1 MPSIIKP
8 KTGTTVPTGGLIEN
22 ELAVDRSNKRVYV
35 GDSLGSGLL
44 IGSSPGGSTT
54 QVQFNDGGNFG
65 GDAGLKYNKTTDTLT
80 VGGGT
85 RWIDIYPSA
94 PYFVLKQN
102 AGGMLIHATAG
113 IAFGDALSLGSGTIV
128 SINDDNQIINLQ
140 ALSVVATGTI
150 SATGAMLTDTGY
162 TITSNA
168 ISAKTDSYTLQ
179 PSDNGKIITMSA
191 GSVKSITVPTGL
203 DIGFNCTVMRIGT
216 GRVTF
221 VASSTTIN
229 SVDGL
234 LEIASQHGAASL
246 LCYASNT
253 FNLSGNLG

>member
-8 KTGTTVPTGGLIEN
+8 KTGTAVPTGGLIEN
-22 ELAVDRSNKRVYV
+22 ELAVDKSNKRVYV

-102 AGGMLIHATAG
+102 AGAMLIHAAAG
-113 IAFGDALSLGSGTIV
+113 VVIGDATNTGSGTQITV
-128 SINDDNQIINLQ
+128 LDDSQTINLN

-150 SATGAMLTDTGY
+150 SATGAILTNTGY

-168 ISAKTDSYTLQ
+168 INAKTDSYTLQ
-179 PSDNGKIITMSA
+179 PSDNGKIITVNA
-191 GSVKSITVPTGL
+191 GSLKTITVPTGL
-203 DIGFNCTVMRIGT
+203 DVGFNCTVI
-216 GRVTF
+216 RVGSARVNF
-221 VASSTTIN
+221 SASSTTIN
-229 SVDGL
+229 SVDGM
-234 LEIASQHGAASL
+234 LEIASQHGAAAL
-246 LCYASNT
+246 ICYSSNT
-253 FNLSGNLG
+253 FNLSGNLA